1 MLVIVL
7 ETSENLYIFCDIL
20 LKNSEKVNNMINE
33 LKSPAT
39 SFFIKVIQLFF
50 VPIVMNYVESS
61 RSIENVCFDNSQ
73 ILTEESQIIIP
84 SHSQVFE
91 NRTDVL
97 LVGGGQ

>member
-39 SFFIKVIQLFF
+39 SFFIKSNTTVFRADSDELCREF
-50 VPIVMNYVESS
+50 
-61 RSIENVCFDNSQ
+61 
-73 ILTEESQIIIP
+73 TEY
-84 SHSQVFE
+84 
-91 NRTDVL
+91 
-97 LVGGGQ
+97 